1 MHINKYSYPTI
12 YSMIPKEFYKRCCP
26 LYITDFDTEAY
37 GLTPQTSSYKIDIN
51 VIEHNANY
59 TYHYKIFGLNG
70 KLLTINGWTLKSAL
84 FSKGWNESFSPM
96 INLADPQGICLDDY
110 RIPRLFSKT
119 EKNSGREIENR
130 LRETFAFMQYISQY
144 QSLYDFDIVHKAPLS
159 KIDDVMRFYLECLK
173 IKDRLP
179 QKALSYIT
187 DTIKKEFESYLQKKG

>member
-1 MHINKYSYPTI
+1 
-12 YSMIPKEFYKRCCP
+12 MIPKEFYKRCCP

-159 KIDDVMRFYLECLK
+159 KIDDVMRFYLEYLK

-187 DTIKKEFESYLQKKG
+187 DTIKREFESYLQKKG